1 MNQITILLLCLIGLP
16 VAGFFVYTSLER
28 LMIRLDAR
36 AEIKTKL
43 DELNQLGECSSCG
56 RLSRKY
62 QRDLAR
68 YDLLFGGGVLEKTGS
83 ICPHCKKESK
93 SLLISVSFPFH
104 NTHLDCLPLQESEYA
119 EFKKQREQ
127 CEELLYLSKVNES
140 FKNKIHHTEP
150 DC

>member
-62 QRDLAR
+62 QRDLVR
-68 YDLLFGGGVLEKTGS
+68 YDLLFAGDVPEETAAP
-83 ICPHCKKESK
+83 CPHCKKESK
-93 SLLISVSFPFH
+93 FLPISVSFPFH
-104 NTHLDCLPLQESEYA
+104 DTHLDCLPLQQKEYA

-127 CEELLYLSKVNES
+127 CEELLYLTKVNES
-140 FKNKIHHTEP
+140 FKNKMNHTER